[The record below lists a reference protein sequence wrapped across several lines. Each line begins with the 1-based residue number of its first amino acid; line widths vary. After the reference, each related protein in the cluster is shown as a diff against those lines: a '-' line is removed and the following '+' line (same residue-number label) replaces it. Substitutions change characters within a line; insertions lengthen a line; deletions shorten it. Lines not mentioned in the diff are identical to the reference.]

1 MLKAIIFDV
10 DGTLSE
16 TEEVHR
22 HAFNAAFKEKG
33 LEWHWDQPQYKKL
46 LDVSGGKERI
56 RHFIELHDCDFLKI
70 DDLDGYIRDIHLAK
84 TAKYTQFVLDGQAVL
99 RPGIRQLITDTAN
112 NGLRLAIATT
122 TSVPNVEALLQAAYG
137 SEGMGLFEVICAG
150 DSVPAKKPAPDIY
163 LSALEQLGLNADE
176 CIAIEDSRNGLLSAN
191 AAGIPTII
199 TPGVYTEDQCFDE
212 AACIIE
218 DLTALS
224 YDELISATR
233 PVLMK
238 SGNHGPNRKGNTG
251 CLKYETW
258 YGS

>member
-33 LEWHWDQPQYKKL
+33 LEWHWDQQLYKKL

-56 RHFIELHDCDFLKI
+56 RHFIELHDRQFLET
-70 DDLDGYIRDIHLAK
+70 DDLDEFIRDIHLTK
-84 TAKYTQFVLDGQAVL
+84 TAKYTQLVLDGQAVL
-99 RPGIRQLITDTAN
+99 RPGIRQLISDTAK

-137 SEGMGLFEVICAG
+137 SDGMGLFEVICAG

-163 LSALEQLGLNADE
+163 ISALEQLGLNADE

-212 AACIIE
+212 AACIID

-224 YDELISATR
+224 FDELISAARVASNESANVKTSQKR
-233 PVLMK
+233 
-238 SGNHGPNRKGNTG
+238 NTG
-251 CLKYETW
+251 CLKYEFW
-258 YGS
+258 LS